1 MTPNQTGRRAA
12 AAGKAPEKARDLA
25 GARARAKAIGP
36 LLEGCA
42 AIDRQVR
49 AAVRT
54 LTRGSGI
61 TGPQWGIL
69 GVFAG
74 PEGPFSVAEA
84 ARRIGQ
90 TRQSVQGIA
99 DLLADKAL
107 IEFRPDPNHRRTKLV
122 TVTDSGRALL
132 RKLRARQTRWT
143 RQVASHLDGND
154 VETAL
159 QFTRHIRAHLA
170 DQSQ

>member
-1 MTPNQTGRRAA
+1 MMPDQ
-12 AAGKAPEKARDLA
+12 AGDKAKNRARD
-25 GARARAKAIGP
+25 KAFGH
-36 LLEGCA
+36 LLEECT
-42 AIDRQVR
+42 AIDRQVN
-49 AAVRT
+49 AAVRK
-54 LTRGSGI
+54 LTRGSGV

-90 TRQSVQGIA
+90 TRQSVQGVA
-99 DLLADKAL
+99 DLLAEKAL

-122 TVTDSGRALL
+122 SVTDRGRALL
-132 RKLRARQTRWT
+132 QKLRARQSQWT
-143 RQVASHLDGND
+143 KRVAQGLNTDD

-159 QFTRHIRAHLA
+159 QFARNIRAHLT
-170 DQSQ
+170 DQSR

>member
-1 MTPNQTGRRAA
+1 MTPNQ
-12 AAGKAPEKARDLA
+12 AGNKTTNKARD
-25 GARARAKAIGP
+25 KAFGH
-36 LLEGCA
+36 LLEECT
-42 AIDRQVR
+42 AIDRQVN

-54 LTRGSGI
+54 LTRSSGV

-90 TRQSVQGIA
+90 TRQSVQGVA
-99 DLLADKAL
+99 DLLAEKAL

-122 TVTDSGRALL
+122 SVTDRGSALL
-132 RKLRARQTRWT
+132 QKLRARQTQWT
-143 RQVASHLDGND
+143 RQVAQGLKTDD

-159 QFTRHIRAHLA
+159 QFARNIRAHLA
-170 DQSQ
+170 NQSR